1 METLQQMIKQKLEAY
16 GRSSELLFD
25 PESLGKMKA
34 DSYNQSAGDLTGLD
48 CPKCRNKGNTAVP
61 IPGEDRFAI
70 RDCTCMKARKA
81 IWRMEKSG
89 LKNVIKELTFEKY
102 EVTQPWQGP
111 AKEKAM
117 DYAKAPE
124 GWLLF
129 CGQPGSGKTHLCTAV
144 CRQRLLE
151 GDAVVYMSWREEI
164 SHLKTLAQDSQERS
178 QRLEALKNA
187 QILYMDD
194 LFKTG
199 RSADGSSNPTQA
211 DCNLTFEI
219 LNYRYVNQKPTILS
233 TEKTPGQLLEIDEGI
248 GSRIVELAEGH
259 TVHIQHNPRR
269 NYRLRHLVQV

>member
-1 METLQQMIKQKLEAY
+1 METLEQMIKQKLEAY
-16 GRSSELLFD
+16 GRSSELLYD
-25 PESLGKMKA
+25 PETFGKMKA
-34 DSYNQSAGDLTGLD
+34 DSYNQKDGDLTGLD
-48 CPKCRNKGNTAVP
+48 CPKCRNKGYIA
-61 IPGEDRFAI
+61 IPRPGDDKPAFQE
-70 RDCTCMKARKA
+70 CSCMKARRA
-81 IWRMEKSG
+81 IGKMEKSG

-102 EVTQPWQGP
+102 AVTQPWQAP
-111 AKEKAM
+111 AKAKAM

-124 GWLLF
+124 GWLLY

-164 SHLKTLAQDSQERS
+164 SQLKALAQDSQERS
-178 QRLEALKNA
+178 KRMEDLKNA

-199 RSADGSSNPTQA
+199 RSADGSSNPTVA

-233 TEKTPGQLLEIDEGI
+233 TEKTPEELLTIDEGI
-248 GSRIVELAEGH
+248 GSRILEQAEGH

-269 NYRLRHLVQV
+269 NYRLRNLVQV

>member
-16 GRSSELLFD
+16 GRSSELLYD
-25 PESLGKMKA
+25 AESLGKMKA
-34 DSYNQSAGDLTGLD
+34 DSYNQSAGDLTGID
-48 CPKCRNKGNTAVP
+48 CPKCRNKGNIAVP

-102 EVTQPWQGP
+102 EVTQPWQEP

-144 CRQRLLE
+144 CRHRLLA
-151 GDAVVYMSWREEI
+151 G
-164 SHLKTLAQDSQERS
+164 DSQERS

-219 LNYRYVNQKPTILS
+219 LNYRYINQKPTILS